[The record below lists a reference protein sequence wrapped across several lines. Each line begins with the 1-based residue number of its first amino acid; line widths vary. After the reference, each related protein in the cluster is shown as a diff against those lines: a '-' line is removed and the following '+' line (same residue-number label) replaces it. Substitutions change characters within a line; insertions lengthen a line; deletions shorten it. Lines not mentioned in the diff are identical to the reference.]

1 MKKRRFLSLLMAIV
15 LVIGLL
21 PLNAFAASNTGTG
34 ISVTTNP
41 NHFIRRV
48 NHHGSE
54 YTYKPPLIN
63 GKWGY
68 CVDFGFSYNSEDAN
82 FRNSYSWTHATG
94 AEAEELL
101 ERALLI
107 SGMDNF
113 SPEVVENAKWL
124 MSYINQHYSLSDNE
138 LGEWM
143 MCVQTYLWDN
153 MERKAY
159 GDTADVGSNVDDGGY
174 AYPETYERYKRMY
187 TDLLSLKAAEDVD
200 LQNQVA
206 ANAAEGKESYIAV
219 DPASQWAVYA
229 TSSISGR
236 QGFFN
241 YNEKRIVIVGDL
253 PDEPTTPP
261 SGEDGVVTITKRD
274 SRTNE
279 PLAGATYRIEGIDQ
293 AYDNSVT
300 TGRSGVAVV
309 EELFSG
315 SYKIY
320 EENPPEGY
328 LPSNEVQTI
337 HYDGEREINVTFFND
352 PQD

>member
-1 MKKRRFLSLLMAIV
+1 MKRGRFLSLVMAIV
-15 LVIGLL
+15 LIIGLL

-54 YTYKPPLIN
+54 YTYKPPLVD

-68 CVDFGFSYNSEDAN
+68 CVDFGFSYNSEDAS

-101 ERALLI
+101 DRALLI

-138 LGEWM
+138 LGAWLM
-143 MCVQTYLWDN
+143 TVQTYLWDN

-174 AYPETYERYKRMY
+174 ADVSRYERYK
-187 TDLLSLKAAEDVD
+187 
-200 LQNQVA
+200 
-206 ANAAEGKESYIAV
+206 
-219 DPASQWAVYA
+219 
-229 TSSISGR
+229 
-236 QGFFN
+236 
-241 YNEKRIVIVGDL
+241 
-253 PDEPTTPP
+253 
-261 SGEDGVVTITKRD
+261 
-274 SRTNE
+274 
-279 PLAGATYRIEGIDQ
+279 
-293 AYDNSVT
+293 
-300 TGRSGVAVV
+300 
-309 EELFSG
+309 EL
-315 SYKIY
+315 
-320 EENPPEGY
+320 
-328 LPSNEVQTI
+328 
-337 HYDGEREINVTFFND
+337 
-352 PQD
+352 